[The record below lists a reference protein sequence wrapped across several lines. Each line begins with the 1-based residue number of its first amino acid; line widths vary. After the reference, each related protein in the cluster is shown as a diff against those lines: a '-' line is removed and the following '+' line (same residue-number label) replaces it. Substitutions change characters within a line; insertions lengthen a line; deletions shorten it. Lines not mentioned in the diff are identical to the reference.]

1 MVALGAVVVASLALM
16 LIRPRGI
23 GEAWW
28 VGGGVV
34 VLLLT
39 GLLPW
44 ATAGRAVIGG
54 TDVYLF
60 LVGMMLLSE
69 LAREHGVFDWVAALA
84 VTHARGSQKRLFV
97 MVYATG
103 AAVTALLSNDA
114 TAVVLTPAVLAAV
127 QRAGS
132 DVDPVPFLFICAM
145 LANAGSFLLPMANL
159 GNLVVYGGHMPG
171 LGLWLRTFFLPAVA
185 AIGVTFAVLRWR
197 FRGSLR
203 GTLSAGGERRALRRE
218 GVWVLWGIA
227 GLTALLLTASALDW
241 QLGLPTFAATAVLI
255 GAVSLGSGR
264 GLVRGVKQVTRE
276 VSWSV
281 VLLTAGLFCLVAAVE
296 RAGLLDAVA
305 GLLTRAVRWP
315 HGLGVFGVGIGVG
328 LLSNVTNNLPAGL
341 LAGQGVQRAGLHGSI
356 ASAVL
361 IGTDLGPNLSVIGS
375 LSTLL
380 WLMRV
385 RREGVRVSGTGFL
398 QVGLVAMPLALLA
411 ALGTVVL
418 LGR

>member
-132 DVDPVPFLFICAM
+132 EVDPTPFLFVCAM
-145 LANAGSFLLPMANL
+145 IANAGSFILPMANL
-159 GNLVVYGGHMPG
+159 GNLVVFGGHMPS
-171 LGLWLRTFFLPAVA
+171 LPLWLKTFLLPALA
-185 AIGVTFAVLRWR
+185 AILITFAVLRWW
-197 FRGSLR
+197 FRGSLQ
-203 GTLSAGGERRALRRE
+203 GKLEAAGERPELTPGGR
-218 GVWVLWGIA
+218 WVLWGIA
-227 GLTALLLTASALDW
+227 GLTVLLLTASSLDW

-255 GAVSLGSGR
+255 VLVSASSR
-264 GLVRGVKQVTRE
+264 EGLWHGVRQVTRE

-281 VLLTAGLFCLVAAVE
+281 VLLTAGLFCLVAAAE
-296 RAGLLDAVA
+296 RAGLLAETARWMTEAA
-305 GLLTRAVRWP
+305 GWP
-315 HGLGVFGVGIGVG
+315 HGMGIFGAGIGVG
-328 LLSNVTNNLPAGL
+328 LLDNLTNNLPAGL
-341 LAGQGVQRAGLHGSI
+341 LAGHAVQRAGLHEPMAG
-356 ASAVL
+356 AVL

-385 RREGVRVSGTGFL
+385 RREGVEVSGTGFL
-398 QVGLVAMPLALLA
+398 KVGLVAMPLAMMG
-411 ALGTVVL
+411 ALGVL
-418 LGR
+418 WFFR